1 MTLGTFF
8 FFNQKAHVRLWID
21 TNSLTSI
28 HYPNLLGRFH
38 PIFTLRIYFLFKM
51 GGEKPPTSFS
61 SFQENGG
68 FVQFPDEAPQPSFFD
83 G

>member
-1 MTLGTFF
+1 
-8 FFNQKAHVRLWID
+8 
-21 TNSLTSI
+21 
-28 HYPNLLGRFH
+28 
-38 PIFTLRIYFLFKM
+38 M

-83 G
+83 GWNLANHLGCIKPYK